1 MKVRTDFHPLPRGG
15 KWTAI
20 DEDERVQELLGGHK
34 IGRGKTEQEA
44 IKDLERQQRN
54 NAADPDTQV

>member
-1 MKVRTDFHPLPRGG
+1 MKVRTDFHPMPKGG

-20 DEDERVQELLGGHK
+20 DEDERAAELQLHRVGW
-34 IGRGKTEQEA
+34 GKTEQEA

-54 NAADPDTQV
+54 KVVRDRA